1 MYKVFY
7 DYYGNC
13 YEYAVPEGSK
23 LDKMLDDIYPP
34 KPYYE
39 GGIE

>member
-23 LDKMLDDIYPP
+23 LEKCLMRFIHQNLIM
-34 KPYYE
+34 KE
-39 GGIE
+39 G